1 MDIRE
6 FHWLANIIQALDV
19 GLVVIDLENRVQIWN
34 GFMESH
40 SGKLS
45 SEVKDRDLYDIYPTL
60 DQAWL
65 DRKLTMVRT
74 LNTRAFISWE
84 QRPFLFRF
92 SNYRPITGSAE
103 FMYQNVTIMP
113 LPDFTG
119 NVQHIGLLIYDVTD
133 EALGRQMQSNHLSD
147 APQSI
152 D

>member
-1 MDIRE
+1 MAIYECRVGAVNKTIYKSDGDYM
-6 FHWLANIIQALDV
+6 NI
-19 GLVVIDLENRVQIWN
+19 LVVKKSNN
-34 GFMESH
+34 A
-40 SGKLS
+40 
-45 SEVKDRDLYDIYPTL
+45 VKDRDLFDIYPAL

-65 DRKLTMVRT
+65 ERKLAMVRT

-84 QRPFLFRF
+84 QKPYLFRF

-133 EALGRQMQSNHLSD
+133 EALGRQIQSNHLTD
-147 APQSI
+147 TPQSI
-152 D
+152 S